1 MKKLIFVLAFALA
14 GCSSIS
20 VPETPAQKVFAAT
33 QMYDVALTVA
43 VAYKELPSCDLPTA
57 PKICSDAGVV
67 ETVKKADTV
76 AYESLTAA
84 QAIVRA
90 PAPTQ
95 SALQTAVMWAQGA
108 ITAFAKITNSLVT
121 R

>member
-1 MKKLIFVLAFALA
+1 MKKLIFVLAFAL
-14 GCSSIS
+14 SSCAS

-33 QMYDVALTVA
+33 QMYDVALSVA
-43 VAYKELPSCDLPTA
+43 VAYKELPSCDLPSA

-67 ETVKKADTV
+67 ETVQKADTV

-95 SALQTAVMWAQGA
+95 SALQTAVLWAQGA
-108 ITAFAKITNSLVT
+108 IKAFANITNSLVT